1 MTRTEKVVYWL
12 SVSGFIICCVAKVV
26 VVGLMK

>member
-12 SVSGFIICCVAKVV
+12 SGLGFIICCVAKVV
-26 VVGLMK
+26 IGFMK